1 MTTEREFENGMRMAA
16 MAVTAERTSGYAR
29 GLPTWSLV
37 GVVVDHM
44 SPLVCADDARRMKR
58 AGTVSV
64 GCVVYPAMTDAVMAN
79 MREAADRYPMPPG
92 DGECVCVVSLGGETR
107 FGVMPCD
114 GSEGA
119 R

>member
-16 MAVTAERTSGYAR
+16 MAVTAERASGDAR

-44 SPLVCADDARRMKR
+44 SPLVGADDARVMER

-64 GCVVYPAMTDAVMAN
+64 GCVTYIELTSALRVLEQGMA
-79 MREAADRYPMPPG
+79 DQCPMPPG
-92 DGECVCVVSLGGETR
+92 DGECVCVVSLGGETIFAVR
-107 FGVMPCD
+107 PCV
-114 GSEGA
+114 GSEVW